1 MMYGTFYR
9 KFLFPFYETFLMRR
23 GTLKYLKEL
32 ERTQWLS
39 EEEIREIQWAKLQ
52 RLLQHAYLH
61 VPYYRQKF
69 HEIGA
74 EPQDIKSMEDFQ
86 SLPTIGKQIIKENH
100 NSLIAVNCLGK
111 TLTKST
117 GGTTGIPLQLEYT
130 HDSYEWKRAVTMRGY
145 GWAGYQEGEKVT
157 YLWSVAVGKYPLF
170 NKLKDGLYHKI
181 LRQKYFNVF
190 DLTPENMER
199 YYHKMR
205 EFKPEHIVAYALQM
219 YYFAR
224 HIAENK
230 LEPFPLKSIILGA
243 EAVTKYQKDFISS
256 VFNCPVFETY
266 GCREFTLIASECE
279 EHCGMHIS
287 AENLYVEI
295 LKDGKP
301 AAPGKVGE
309 VVITDLHN
317 YGMPFIRYKNGD
329 LAVLSKER
337 CPCGRGLPLIKRVE
351 GRLLDVI
358 RTPDGKILTGVFFPH
373 LMKEFK
379 EVDRFQVIQE
389 SFDSLVVKIVPNP
402 RYPNVPLNL
411 IEQEIRKVIGTKMNL
426 EIQLV
431 DDIPLSPSGK
441 FRITISKISDGNFT
455 L

>member
-1 MMYGTFYR
+1 MYSKIYQWV
-9 KFLFPFYETFLMRR
+9 LFPLYESLIMGRK
-23 GTLKYLKEL
+23 TLQYLRLLQES
-32 ERTQWLS
+32 QWLS
-39 EEEIREIQWAKLQ
+39 EERIRDLQWRELK
-52 RLLQHAYLH
+52 RLLKHAYRN
-61 VPYYRQKF
+61 VPYYR
-69 HEIGA
+69 
-74 EPQDIKSMEDFQ
+74 DIFRSLGVTPDDIRTPEDFREI
-86 SLPTIGKQIIKENH
+86 PIIDKQVIRENYR
-100 NSLIAVNCLGK
+100 SLIAENYMGR

-117 GGTTGIPLQLEYT
+117 GGTTGIPLQLEFT
-130 HDSYEWKRAVTMRGY
+130 RDSYEWRRAVMMRHY
-145 GWAGYQEGEKVT
+145 GWGGYEEGKKVA
-157 YLWSVAVGKYPLF
+157 YLWSVPVGRYSLF
-170 NKLKDGLYHKI
+170 SKLKDDLYHKI

-199 YYHKMR
+199 YYHRMR

-224 HIAENK
+224 YIDENN

-243 EAVTKYQKDFISS
+243 EAVTKYQKDFISF

-266 GCREFTLIASECE
+266 GCREFMLIASECE
-279 EHCGMHIS
+279 EHRGMHIS
-287 AENLYVEI
+287 AENLYVEVV
-295 LKDGKP
+295 KDGRP
-301 AAPGKVGE
+301 AEPGEIGE

-329 LAVLSKER
+329 LAVLSKEK
-337 CPCGRGLPLIKRVE
+337 CPCGRGLPLIERVE

-389 SFDSLVVKIVPNP
+389 SIDSLVVKIIPNP
-402 RYPNVPLNL
+402 RYPNVPIDL
-411 IEQEIRKVIGTKMNL
+411 IKKEIKKVIGTKMNL

-441 FRITISKISDGNFT
+441 FRVTISKITDGNFT